1 MWEFSQERRAAPRR
15 RVKLEF
21 RVLLIATTTDAT
33 GEEHTLPLMGSTRDI
48 SESGLGLLVA
58 AKTMSV
64 LYNLGHRYTLQLVLT
79 LPTGPVEVEATPAR
93 YEHINEGTAGSRI
106 LIGARITKISDE
118 DQARLAE
125 YLQSIPE

>member
-1 MWEFSQERRAAPRR
+1 MWEFSQERRAAPRQ

-21 RVLLIATTTDAT
+21 RVLLIATTTDAS
-33 GEEHTLPLMGSTRDI
+33 GVEHTLPLMGSTRDI

-64 LYNLGHRYTLQLVLT
+64 LYNLGNRYTLQLVLT
-79 LPTGPVEVEATPAR
+79 LPGGPIELEVTPAR

-106 LIGARITKISDE
+106 LIGARITKINEE
-118 DQARLAE
+118 DNARFIE
-125 YLQSIPE
+125 YLRSFQ

>member
-1 MWEFSQERRAAPRR
+1 MWEFSQERRAAPRQ

-33 GEEHTLPLMGSTRDI
+33 GVEHTLPLMGSTRDI
-48 SESGLGLLVA
+48 SENGLALLVA

-64 LYNLGHRYTLQLVLT
+64 LYNLGHSYTLQLVLT
-79 LPTGPVEVEATPAR
+79 LPGGSVELEVTPAR

-106 LIGARITKISDE
+106 LIGARITKISDK
-118 DQARLAE
+118 DQARLND
-125 YLQSIPE
+125 YLQSLQ

>member
-33 GEEHTLPLMGSTRDI
+33 GGEHTLPLMGSTRDI
-48 SESGLGLLVA
+48 SESGLGLIVA

-64 LYNLGHRYTLQLVLT
+64 LYNLGHSYTLQLVLT
-79 LPTGPVEVEATPAR
+79 LPGGPIELEATPAR

-106 LIGARITKISDE
+106 LIGARITKISEE
-118 DQARLAE
+118 DNARFVQ
-125 YLQSIPE
+125 YLRSFQ